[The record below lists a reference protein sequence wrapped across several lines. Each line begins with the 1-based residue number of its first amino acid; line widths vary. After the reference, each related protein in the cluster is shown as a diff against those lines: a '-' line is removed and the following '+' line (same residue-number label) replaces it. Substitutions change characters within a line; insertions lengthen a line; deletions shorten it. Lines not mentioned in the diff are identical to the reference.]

1 MRGILLLIV
10 GALLAR
16 LLLRLIRTLRSALPG
31 DAAQKDVPLK
41 KGKIIDAEFEDVDQD
56 S

>member
-16 LLLRLIRTLRSALPG
+16 MLIRLLRTLRSALPG
-31 DAAQKDVPLK
+31 EDVQKDVPLDK
-41 KGKIIDAEFEDVDQD
+41 DKIIDAEFEDLDKE